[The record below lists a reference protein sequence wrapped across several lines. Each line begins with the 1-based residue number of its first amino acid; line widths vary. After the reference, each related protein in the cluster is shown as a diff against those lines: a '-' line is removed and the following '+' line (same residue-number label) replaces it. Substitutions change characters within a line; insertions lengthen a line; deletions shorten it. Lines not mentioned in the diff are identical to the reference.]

1 MRLNVKLEKAIMYLS
16 LIAIFG
22 IIIFTI
28 ESFYPIGNWMHN
40 NFGIMADIIGSLL
53 GLITLLMLI
62 LWSGFGIWT
71 LMNWIKNK

>member
-1 MRLNVKLEKAIMYLS
+1 MRLNVKLEKSIKYLS

-22 IIIFTI
+22 IIVFTI

-40 NFGIMADIIGSLL
+40 NFGIMADITGSLL
-53 GLITLLMLI
+53 GFITLLMII

-71 LMNWIKNK
+71 LIDWIKNK